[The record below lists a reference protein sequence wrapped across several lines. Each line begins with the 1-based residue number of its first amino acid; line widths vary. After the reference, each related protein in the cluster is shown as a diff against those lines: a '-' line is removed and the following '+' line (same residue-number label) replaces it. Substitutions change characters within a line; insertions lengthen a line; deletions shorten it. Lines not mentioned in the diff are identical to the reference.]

1 MSYFSLLYV
10 CSKEEVC
17 LDMEEPISN
26 LPQKEKGELLIIDGN
41 PEVEEPWMFERGMY
55 IPVFYSLCYV
65 KEISMDMLEEQVS

>member
-41 PEVEEPWMFERGMY
+41 PEVEEP
-55 IPVFYSLCYV
+55 
-65 KEISMDMLEEQVS
+65 